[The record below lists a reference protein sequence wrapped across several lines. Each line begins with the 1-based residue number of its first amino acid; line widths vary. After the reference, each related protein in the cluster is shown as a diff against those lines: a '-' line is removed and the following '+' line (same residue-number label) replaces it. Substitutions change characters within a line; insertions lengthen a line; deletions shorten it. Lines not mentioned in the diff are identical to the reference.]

1 MWLRGAM
8 SAFFA
13 AGLALPAFAKPVT
26 HHTQTEISA
35 LVASY
40 AEHFNQH
47 DLAGV
52 TALLT
57 ADAVIVSATAP
68 SMGTSVNSGE
78 HEITAYLQ
86 AQFQE
91 GTHLDS
97 FTEDQVSEV
106 RHNAV
111 MMVGKWHAVGTSKG
125 GHYDLIGHWT
135 AVAVRFGHGWRMR
148 LLTEFTDPPV
158 GSA

>member
-8 SAFFA
+8 SALFA
-13 AGLALPAFAKPVT
+13 VCLALPAFAKPVT
-26 HHTQTEISA
+26 HHTQSEISE

-78 HEITAYLQ
+78 HEITRAS
-86 AQFQE
+86 A
-91 GTHLDS
+91 S
-97 FTEDQVSEV
+97 
-106 RHNAV
+106 AV
-111 MMVGKWHAVGTSKG
+111 PG
-125 GHYDLIGHWT
+125 GHASRQLH
-135 AVAVRFGHGWRMR
+135 R
-148 LLTEFTDPPV
+148 
-158 GSA
+158 GSGLRSSP